1 MAGKKLTLP
10 TITVA
15 AGGRTTTTD
24 ETYDFE
30 WLSRQNI
37 KHWMKNG
44 VASPERC
51 ALYSDDQRDRFIHI
65 ALKKEDLEKRL
76 VELGIIEVIR

>member
-1 MAGKKLTLP
+1 MAAKKLTLP

-15 AGGRTTTTD
+15 EGGRTTTTE

-44 VASPERC
+44 SVCPERC

-65 ALKKEDLEKRL
+65 GLNKEDLEKRL
-76 VELGIIEVIR
+76 VELGIIEVIK

>member
-1 MAGKKLTLP
+1 MAAKKLTLP

-15 AGGRTTTTD
+15 EGGKITTID

-30 WLSRQNI
+30 WLSHQNI

-44 VASPERC
+44 VACHDRC
-51 ALYSDDQRDRFIHI
+51 ALYSDGQRDRFIHI
-65 ALKKEDLEKRL
+65 GLRKEDLEKRL
-76 VELGIIEVIR
+76 VELGIIEVIK